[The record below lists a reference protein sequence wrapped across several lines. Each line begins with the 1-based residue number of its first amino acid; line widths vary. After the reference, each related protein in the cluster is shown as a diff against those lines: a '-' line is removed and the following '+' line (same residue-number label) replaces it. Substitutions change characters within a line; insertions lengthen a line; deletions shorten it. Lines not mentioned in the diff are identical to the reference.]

1 MKTFKEA
8 YLSGEATEDDLEGWI
23 DQWHEGYQLTE
34 YLHETL
40 GMSYTEYC
48 LWATTPSE
56 LASIL
61 WTWKASA
68 KVKSIIAEHQKGAK
82 TPYDNTSFLTG
93 MEDLF
98 NGGGCE

>member
-8 YLSGEATEDDLEGWI
+8 YLSGEATEDDLDGWV
-23 DQWHEGYQLTE
+23 DQWHDGYKLTE
-34 YLHETL
+34 FLHETL

-48 LWATTPSE
+48 TWAGKPSK

-68 KVKSIIAEHQKGAK
+68 KVKSITTEQ
-82 TPYDNTSFLTG
+82 DTG
-93 MEDLF
+93 VD
-98 NGGGCE
+98 